1 MSLFQ
6 LKYAHKATI
15 NETHPIS
22 TFKIVLMEFI
32 QYAYLNYYDHR
43 KQIKCE
49 FCVHINIFIEAFAN
63 YKVFHIE
70 IMLKS
75 FDISNGI
82 VFCML

>member
-6 LKYAHKATI
+6 LKYAHKATKIEI

-43 KQIKCE
+43 KQIKCVQ

-63 YKVFHIE
+63 YKVLHI
-70 IMLKS
+70 
-75 FDISNGI
+75 
-82 VFCML
+82 